1 MYKRPVLEMPS
12 SQVPKISSLHDELR
26 DGRGVEGAGYV
37 PPGPSNASTS
47 QRQGFSIDVVVVSAL
62 ERAEHIL
69 SNVCSGLQKV
79 PMTVERLSCINGI
92 LPEGHQFNAEEVVDY
107 IEMERILIGDM
118 RDSAANLVQSS
129 VRLLN
134 NMKRFKAMQDLRCK
148 PYEENAN
155 VVIRQSEEDEAAATD
170 SRAGDGTEASIFDHH
185 TNDVGL
191 EQPVVD
197 VSQSSVF
204 VCFYYVVL
212 LSVL

>member
-1 MYKRPVLEMPS
+1 MPS
-12 SQVPKISSLHDELR
+12 SQVPKFSSLPDELR

-37 PPGPSNASTS
+37 PPGPSNASAS
-47 QRQGFSIDVVVVSAL
+47 QRQGFGIDVAVSAL

-69 SNVCSGLQKV
+69 SNVCSELQKV
-79 PMTVERLSCINGI
+79 PTTVERLSCINGI
-92 LPEGHQFNAEEVVDY
+92 LPEGHQFNAEEAVDY

-118 RDSAANLVQSS
+118 RDGAANLVQSS

-134 NMKRFKAMQDLRCK
+134 NMKRFRTTQNSRCK
-148 PYEENAN
+148 PYEESAN
-155 VVIRQSEEDEAAATD
+155 VVIKQFEQDEAAATD
-170 SRAGDGTEASIFDHH
+170 SRAGDGTEANVSDHH

-191 EQPVVD
+191 EHPVVD
-197 VSQSSVF
+197 VSQSSLF